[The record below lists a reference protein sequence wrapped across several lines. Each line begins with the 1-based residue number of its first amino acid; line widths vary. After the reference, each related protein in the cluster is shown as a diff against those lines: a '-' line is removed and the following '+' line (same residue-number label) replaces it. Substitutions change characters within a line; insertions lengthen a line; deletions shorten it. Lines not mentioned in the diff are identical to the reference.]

1 MLWCVLIVIVLSGS
15 LTLTQE
21 LEAKLP
27 KFVPE
32 NERYVC
38 GAPGC
43 SYLTCDE
50 TMLRHHLRALHF
62 DETAYRFVHC
72 ASF

>member
-1 MLWCVLIVIVLSGS
+1 ML
-15 LTLTQE
+15 TE
-21 LEAKLP
+21 EMEAKLP

-32 NERYVC
+32 PQRYVC

-50 TMLRHHLRALHF
+50 TMLRYHLRALHF
-62 DETAYRFVHC
+62 DGPYRWVLRVL
-72 ASF
+72 SFLLFTVFA

>member
-1 MLWCVLIVIVLSGS
+1 ML
-15 LTLTQE
+15 TEE

-32 NERYVC
+32 HQRYVC

-50 TMLRHHLRALHF
+50 TMLRYHLRALHF
-62 DETAYRFVHC
+62 DEPYRWVLRILFFVLVTAFT
-72 ASF
+72 